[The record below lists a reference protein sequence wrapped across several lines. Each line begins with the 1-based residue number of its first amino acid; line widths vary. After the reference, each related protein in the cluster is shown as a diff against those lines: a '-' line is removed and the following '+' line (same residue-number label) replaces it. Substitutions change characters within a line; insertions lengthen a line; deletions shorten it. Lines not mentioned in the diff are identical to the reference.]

1 MKRFGRTQRGVSMIE
16 VMVAL
21 LVLAVGVL
29 GVVALQAMTLKNTG
43 SSAERTQA
51 TVQVYSMMDI
61 IRADRDNLGAYNT
74 NVYTGADADG
84 SDQPGTV
91 NAWLRSLRR
100 TVGPDAEGLVVCV
113 ADEMRCTVG
122 VQWNDSRAT
131 GGAVRQ
137 HIEVS
142 AQL

>member
-1 MKRFGRTQRGVSMIE
+1 MRQFGQKQSGVGMIE
-16 VMVAL
+16 VMVAI

-51 TVQVYSMMDI
+51 TVQIYSMMDI

-74 NVYTGADADG
+74 NVYSGADAG
-84 SDQPGTV
+84 GASNPGTV
-91 NAWLRSLRR
+91 NAWLQSLQE
-100 TVGPDAEGLVVCV
+100 TVSADAQGLIVCV
-113 ADEMRCTVG
+113 ADEMQCRVG

-131 GGAVRQ
+131 GGAEVQ
-137 HIEVS
+137 QIEVS